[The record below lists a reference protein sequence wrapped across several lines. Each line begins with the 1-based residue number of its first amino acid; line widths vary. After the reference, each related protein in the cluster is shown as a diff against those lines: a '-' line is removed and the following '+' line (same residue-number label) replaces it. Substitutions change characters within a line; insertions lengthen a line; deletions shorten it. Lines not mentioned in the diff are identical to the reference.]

1 MVIPRCSKHSSSG
14 SAVTTEPRRSIMRRW
29 AASMASRAASPC
41 TADGVAR
48 DAVDAASSLGGHRA
62 NVPRPPPGTPGLPEL
77 QRCGLGG
84 TRTPLR
90 HRRDTSQIPS
100 AARPPPSPS
109 TFLKPHET
117 ASPSRA
123 HPPASARGQT
133 IRALPWEDAA
143 ARFLQLGFEVAR
155 RPASCT
161 RAFPYSPTVARF
173 DPRQAG
179 QTLNHGFPRWPVHKP
194 SFRKK

>member
-1 MVIPRCSKHSSSG
+1 
-14 SAVTTEPRRSIMRRW
+14 
-29 AASMASRAASPC
+29 MASRAASH
-41 TADGVAR
+41 VLSRWRHR
-48 DAVDAASSLGGHRA
+48 DASDAASSLGGHRA
-62 NVPRPPPGTPGLPEL
+62 NVPRP
-77 QRCGLGG
+77 
-84 TRTPLR
+84 PLR

-179 QTLNHGFPRWPVHKP
+179 HPESRVSPMACSQTQLQKKVVNRLLVSPVRMPRTRTSARGRRV
-194 SFRKK
+194 STTSARYYNTSARL

>member
-1 MVIPRCSKHSSSG
+1 MPHWSLWTISEPTDSQTGVYVIHI
-14 SAVTTEPRRSIMRRW
+14 TRR
-29 AASMASRAASPC
+29 
-41 TADGVAR
+41 GF
-48 DAVDAASSLGGHRA
+48 
-62 NVPRPPPGTPGLPEL
+62 E
-77 QRCGLGG
+77 
-84 TRTPLR
+84 
-90 HRRDTSQIPS
+90 

-133 IRALPWEDAA
+133 IRALPWEDAT

-155 RPASCT
+155 RPVRARELSLFAS
-161 RAFPYSPTVARF
+161 VARF
-173 DPRQAG
+173 DPRQAS

-194 SFRKK
+194 SFRKNQQSAARRRLLSAAELRYSLLKREGA

>member
-1 MVIPRCSKHSSSG
+1 MPHWSLWTISEPTDSQTGVYVIHI
-14 SAVTTEPRRSIMRRW
+14 TRR
-29 AASMASRAASPC
+29 
-41 TADGVAR
+41 GF
-48 DAVDAASSLGGHRA
+48 
-62 NVPRPPPGTPGLPEL
+62 E
-77 QRCGLGG
+77 
-84 TRTPLR
+84 
-90 HRRDTSQIPS
+90 

-194 SFRKK
+194 SFSKIQQSAARFTGQRQLSAAFLPMAPMPDPL